1 MPSFMDTRNY
11 TNFTNTNFYA
21 ICFKKPTPSIDF
33 ILSKIKYPFYHDNF
47 VYSVRTMRF
56 DMNDKLFTK
65 IVNLKS
71 EINHE
76 KIKSVG
82 NYNGK
87 HERLRKR
94 F

>member
-1 MPSFMDTRNY
+1 
-11 TNFTNTNFYA
+11 
-21 ICFKKPTPSIDF
+21 
-33 ILSKIKYPFYHDNF
+33 
-47 VYSVRTMRF
+47 
-56 DMNDKLFTK
+56 MNDELFTK

-76 KIKSVG
+76 KIKSVAS
-82 NYNGK
+82 YNGK